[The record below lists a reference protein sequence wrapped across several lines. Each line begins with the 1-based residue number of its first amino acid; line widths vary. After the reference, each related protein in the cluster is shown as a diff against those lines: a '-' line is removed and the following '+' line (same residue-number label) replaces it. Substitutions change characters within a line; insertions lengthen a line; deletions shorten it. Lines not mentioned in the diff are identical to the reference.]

1 MVSIDSLAGLLKPKL
16 SKFTPHS
23 PFAKQLAFLM
33 LPHDEALYGGALGG
47 GKVLYN
53 DGEILTPFG
62 FMKGSDLKV
71 GQNVCNPDGS
81 VCQIIQLHP
90 EQNFKVWKVT
100 FDDGTS
106 TEVSKEHLWNAWAIG
121 KSTKRCGKRLT
132 GPNSAKVYET
142 QELKKLIES
151 GKRVRIPLC
160 QPQKFNL
167 PTKGKLIDPYVFG
180 AWLGDGHTCIN
191 GSVGFTT
198 SDKEHFSKYMVGGT
212 WHKTNTADGWRWTGD
227 SRKFWLKFLKQNSLD
242 KAKSHSKFI
251 PDKYKYST
259 LETRTNL
266 LKGLMD
272 TDGYIDK
279 RGQCYY
285 TSVSKQLAEDVAF
298 VARSLGCYVKISI
311 KKTTHKDAYELYIK
325 HPKNICLFNLPRK
338 IKRVKAKQFEPSK
351 KIVSIEVLN
360 KTKRGRCI
368 TVNHT
373 NGLYITNDFIVTH
386 NSDALLMA
394 ALQHVEVPGYSAM
407 LLRKTLTDLK
417 QSGALLDRMTNWM
430 MPWLRTKEVR
440 YEASTHKFYFPTYN
454 SEGKR
459 MIDSTIQFG
468 YIGESNAYTRYQGI
482 ELNFCVHP
490 DTKVLMGDGTTK
502 VIKEIQVGDK
512 VKTLSGNKKVI
523 RTHQTVKP
531 AVVLVTPNGWQIQST
546 THRMLSLPAQMNAD
560 ISKQTSSSSISF
572 LPYSQ
577 RCRIEAYL
585 SFQYQDLLHISSQW
599 QSFQSLCLLEKI
611 VGTSHKYQE
620 IYYEGSDDLLQVQQQ
635 HEKQI
640 YVSQEHL
647 QHAQH
652 PTVSNCYRRRETFY
666 APSQLQGISCLADY
680 LEDYD
685 QYDEFRNHLESKHQ
699 VHLPLS
705 SHAIELTVLLPCRET
720 EHNHRGLTPVLHP
733 YTGVQIGQFDLES
746 FSSCVV
752 PLGTKMEMCDLT
764 VEGDSHYITVGYH
777 NQPLC
782 VNVNCGFDEVTQH
795 AKRDYEYL
803 FTRLRKC
810 VCPLHTERDANED
823 PIYHDDCESCQWAKS
838 VPIRMRST
846 CNPDGIGFAWVK
858 KRFEIGPDVSEEKAQ
873 EEGRDVRWI
882 GHNKLRPFIPSTY
895 KDNPFLDHKAYE
907 KRLKK
912 KLSDDLYEALVKG
925 SWGVVANARF
935 KKRWQRYYSRQGKIL
950 YMGPNFQ
957 GRILNFEDD
966 IQDIFATVDS
976 AATSDEGLGD
986 VELYPNRIKNPSYT
1000 VICTWALT
1008 KCYNLLLLN
1017 MVRFRDEI
1025 PEVIAEVINQY
1036 QQWNPSVMI
1045 IEDNG
1050 VGKGVAQSVERAG
1063 VTVKGLFKDKD
1074 KVVNATEAILQMK
1087 NGRVWFPHPQ
1097 PSWMSDFEDEV
1108 FTWQGHPQETD
1119 DIVDNLAHACNYVKW
1134 ENAGQPHDYTSM
1146 IIQEMSEV
1154 PRAFFSPNRM
1164 IADGHQSSS
1173 SIIRW
1178 DH

>member
-482 ELNFCVHP
+482 ELNFC
-490 DTKVLMGDGTTK
+490 
-502 VIKEIQVGDK
+502 
-512 VKTLSGNKKVI
+512 
-523 RTHQTVKP
+523 
-531 AVVLVTPNGWQIQST
+531 
-546 THRMLSLPAQMNAD
+546 
-560 ISKQTSSSSISF
+560 
-572 LPYSQ
+572 
-577 RCRIEAYL
+577 
-585 SFQYQDLLHISSQW
+585 
-599 QSFQSLCLLEKI
+599 
-611 VGTSHKYQE
+611 
-620 IYYEGSDDLLQVQQQ
+620 
-635 HEKQI
+635 
-640 YVSQEHL
+640 
-647 QHAQH
+647 
-652 PTVSNCYRRRETFY
+652 
-666 APSQLQGISCLADY
+666 
-680 LEDYD
+680 
-685 QYDEFRNHLESKHQ
+685 
-699 VHLPLS
+699 
-705 SHAIELTVLLPCRET
+705 
-720 EHNHRGLTPVLHP
+720 
-733 YTGVQIGQFDLES
+733 
-746 FSSCVV
+746 
-752 PLGTKMEMCDLT
+752 
-764 VEGDSHYITVGYH
+764 
-777 NQPLC
+777 
-782 VNVNCGFDEVTQH
+782 GFDEVTQH

-882 GHNKLRPFIPSTY
+882 GHSKLRPFIPSTY